1 MCKQMQEINRM
12 KRVCIESVGNRN
24 TDVDTMYAQLH
35 LDCKR
40 AEVNHFNHC
49 QICQRE
55 QAHGN

>member
-12 KRVCIESVGNRN
+12 KRVCIASVGNRN

-35 LDCKR
+35 LVCGR
-40 AEVNHFNHC
+40 IEVNHFNHC

-55 QAHGN
+55 QAQ